1 MEQPA
6 PPANEIRDP
15 VHGAVRIDLHEKR
28 VVSHRAVQRL
38 RGVRQLGF
46 SHHPFPGATHTRF
59 IHSLG
64 AMHLAGQAFDQCF
77 RDQPFS
83 SGSRRR
89 ALRHC
94 VRLAALCHDLGHAP
108 YSHAAEFAMPALRE
122 LGMRTQRIQER
133 QMAMRR

>member
-1 MEQPA
+1 MEHPA
-6 PPANEIRDP
+6 PPRTEIRDP
-15 VHGAVRIDLHEKR
+15 IHGAVDLDLQEKR

-38 RGVRQLGF
+38 RGIRQLGF

-64 AMHLAGQAFDQCF
+64 AMHLAGRAFDQCF

-108 YSHAAEFAMPALRE
+108 YHLHGIGQFQAGAALAQRRRAHPAS
-122 LGMRTQRIQER
+122 
-133 QMAMRR
+133 